1 MWIRHASEH
10 ALPGAVRAHWHR
22 FLAGIVV
29 LLLAAAV
36 PGCGS
41 GGGGNGDGDAES
53 DEPVDELALR
63 RQFIRAIGNGFILP
77 TYTALAQ
84 EAGMLGD
91 AVAVFCSGRTHDN
104 LAAARQQWRLVTGVW
119 MESELV
125 NVRFGPAHTLGEFM
139 RVSWARGEHADT
151 AGIEARLTD
160 GRNPAANERGLEG
173 MEYLLFDNTDGD
185 DDTLDRYRGAPGD
198 GRCDFLAQTASS
210 LQSDIDDILT
220 GWESDGDDYIGLW
233 NAAGQTTNTTYR
245 SVQSALDGLMSRIEF
260 VIDELVNR
268 KLQQVNWKGR
278 EPDMWRSGN
287 TIANSQHHFAAAEM
301 IYLGVDRGEESFG
314 LEAYLQQRGGL
325 GAFGID
331 DYLRQTGGA
340 QLDIDIQDQF
350 DVTFDALEAI
360 PVPLREAVNSHPG
373 LVRTAIAASREMLR
387 LLKRELAQDRL
398 GVFFEF
404 NSSDGD

>member
-1 MWIRHASEH
+1 MWTRYATEG
-10 ALPGAVRAHWHR
+10 ALQGAVRAPWRR
-22 FLAGIVV
+22 FLAGIFV
-29 LLLAAAV
+29 LLLATAV
-36 PGCGS
+36 PGCG
-41 GGGGNGDGDAES
+41 GGEES

-84 EAGMLGD
+84 EAGRLGD
-91 AVAVFCSGRTHDN
+91 AVDVFCSGRTNDN

-125 NVRFGPAHTLGEFM
+125 NVRFGPAHTLGEFLG
-139 RVSWARGEHADT
+139 VSWARGEHADT
-151 AGIEARLTD
+151 AGIEARITD

-173 MEYLLFDNTDGD
+173 MEYLLFGD
-185 DDTLDRYRGAPGD
+185 TGESAAVLDRFVDAAGD
-198 GRCDFLAQTASS
+198 QRCDFLAQTASS
-210 LQSDIDDILT
+210 LQTDIDDVLT
-220 GWESDGDDYIGLW
+220 GWESDGDDYIGVW
-233 NAAGQTTNTTYR
+233 NTAGQPANTTYR
-245 SVQSALDGLMSRIEF
+245 SVQSAIDGLMSRIEF

-268 KLQQVNWKGR
+268 KLQQVNWKSR

-287 TIANSQHHFAAAEM
+287 TIANTQHHFAAAEM
-301 IYLGVDRGEESFG
+301 IYLGIDRGEEAFG

-325 GAFGID
+325 GAFGMD
-331 DYLRQTGGA
+331 DYLRQTGDA
-340 QLDIDIQDQF
+340 QLDVDIRNQF

-360 PVPLREAVNSHPG
+360 PVPLREAVDSHPG
-373 LVRTAIAASREMLR
+373 LVRAAIVESREMLR